1 LGIDTALKEIVDN
14 KGILYDPQVVDA
26 CVKLFREKGFEFE

>member
-1 LGIDTALKEIVDN
+1 VEDALKELKEN

-26 CVKLFREKGFEFE
+26 LIELYNEGKLV